1 MHFFSVLKFMC
12 NFIIG
17 LKSSYAVL
25 IIESN
30 IQGKFILWIETL
42 PKFYKCIE
50 ISIQAYYWI
59 EIVTV
64 QVY

>member
-1 MHFFSVLKFMC
+1 MC

-30 IQGKFILWIETL
+30 IQGKFIL
-42 PKFYKCIE
+42 FYKCIE